1 MLMQRNERE
10 RVTNS
15 PIEIMQLPTG
25 KKVLAKALPMAAAA
39 VWCDGAAAVDKLVTA
54 AAAKPNKRE
63 LMRDAMAAMLEH
75 LLAYDP
81 EWPADLIREH
91 ATINQISDAFYAVW
105 KDNDPFAIGERNKMA
120 AIQEQLAFAEKVGTL
135 APMLARA
142 SQMQSGEQS
151 AG

>member
-1 MLMQRNERE
+1 
-10 RVTNS
+10 
-15 PIEIMQLPTG
+15 
-25 KKVLAKALPMAAAA
+25 
-39 VWCDGAAAVDKLVTA
+39 
-54 AAAKPNKRE
+54 
-63 LMRDAMAAMLEH
+63 MLEH